1 MASPCSRGDSP
12 CRGGEHAPAEPPVLF
27 SPVFLSGEVEK
38 KKKANVHREERGPSI
53 SCRSHGSGE
62 LEGREGEKIAQP
74 LCPPHRAVRALSP
87 PPAAPS
93 PKKGI
98 RKFSLGRNRGR
109 RLRSCA
115 HGEQGLRGRAATAG
129 RGGGEVRVP
138 PSRGASFVLR
148 PRLRSPRASGSPGC
162 RRGCGAAPG
171 GAARAA
177 RGGRAA
183 SGLVAEV
190 GVGIAARGGP
200 AGPTARSG
208 VYICKE

>member
-12 CRGGEHAPAEPPVLF
+12 CGGLENAPAEPPALF
-27 SPVFLSGEVEK
+27 PLVFLSGEVK
-38 KKKANVHREERGPSI
+38 GKKASVQSAERGPSI

-62 LEGREGEKIAQP
+62 SEGREGRKSRSHFV
-74 LCPPHRAVRALSP
+74 LLTRAVRALSP

-109 RLRSCA
+109 CLRSCA
-115 HGEQGLRGRAATAG
+115 HREQGLRGRAATAG

-138 PSRGASFVLR
+138 PSQGASFVLR
-148 PRLRSPRASGSPGC
+148 PRLRSPRAPGC
-162 RRGCGAAPG
+162 PGC
-171 GAARAA
+171 AA

-183 SGLVAEV
+183 SGLVAEDLQRQNHQKRRF
-190 GVGIAARGGP
+190 GSLYLIKRCLLKAEGG
-200 AGPTARSG
+200 GN
-208 VYICKE
+208 E